1 MRVVRIAYDYSA
13 QSSAE
18 VYLGAQTIW
27 GEE

>member
-13 QSSAE
+13 RSSAE
-18 VYLGAQTIW
+18 VHLGAQTIW